1 MKIALDIFLDGGA
14 RGLERVFCKCL
25 NSSRLASEKSAERM
39 FYSSSRGSTYADPTP
54 QLCG

>member
-25 NSSRLASEKSAERM
+25 NSSRLASEKNIERM

-54 QLCG
+54 